1 MVIIMTL
8 IVVCALFAIL
18 GGLAFIEVNS
28 LRSELQTQRLLNDKA
43 ISHIDEYC
51 DRLAFERSEKETYK
65 RLHKAAVDHNQ
76 VLSKNL
82 LKSRDRNGEALNRI
96 TVLEYQAS
104 CKTEV
109 CNRYLEELKVLRTRC
124 SNLDKELQ
132 SIKDTLP
139 DWAGGTVID
148 DEDVD

>member
-1 MVIIMTL
+1 MVITMTL
-8 IVVCALFAIL
+8 IIVCALFAIT
-18 GGLAFIEVNS
+18 GGLAFYEVTS
-28 LRSELQTQRLLNDKA
+28 LRSELHTQRLLNDKA

-51 DRLAFERSEKETYK
+51 DRLAFERSDKETYK

-82 LKSRDRNGEALNRI
+82 MKAGNRNGEALNRI

-104 CKTEV
+104 CRIEV
-109 CNRYLEELKVLRTRC
+109 CDRYLAELKVLRTRC
-124 SNLDKELQ
+124 SDLDKELQ